1 MFATLTAPMPDLQPG
16 AEGRMLRL
24 HRRRRQLELQA
35 GTSWASLAAY
45 LSEHE
50 GGPHATRL
58 AGAFAGSIGG
68 AVSRNDAGPD
78 GVPIAVH
85 VEAIALVLA
94 DGEVRRADRQ
104 TNAALLRLAIGG
116 HGLIGVLSSVTLRVD
131 SLLRAAAHAES
142 PIALDLAPPAAAG
155 AELRRAEFL
164 VPPAELDPLLAQFQ
178 ELAAEHRV
186 ALHGVAVRRLQPE
199 TETVLRWASRE
210 WAGVQL
216 RFSMRATLGA
226 CVHATEI
233 ERKFLDC
240 VLRAGG
246 SFPLAASRLA
256 TLAQFET
263 RYPSLREFLAAKR
276 RLDPADR
283 LQSAWYRRLSS
294 MLRSDGPAAQPGAAG
309 AE

>member
-1 MFATLTAPMPDLQPG
+1 MFATLTAPPPHLQPG
-16 AEGRMLRL
+16 AAGRMLRL
-24 HRRRRQLELQA
+24 HRRRRQLEVQA

-58 AGAFAGSIGG
+58 ADAFAGSIGG
-68 AVSRNDAGPD
+68 AVSHNDAGPD
-78 GVPIAVH
+78 GVPIAAH
-85 VEAIALVLA
+85 VEAITLVLA
-94 DGEVRRADRQ
+94 DGETRRADRQ
-104 TNAALLRLAIGG
+104 TNQALLRLAIGG
-116 HGLIGVLSSVTLRVD
+116 HGLIGMLYSVTLRID
-131 SLLRAAAHAES
+131 SLLRAAAHAEG
-142 PIALDLAPPAAAG
+142 PVALDLTPPATSAA
-155 AELRRAEFL
+155 EPRCAEFL
-164 VPPAELDPLLAQFQ
+164 VPPEKLDPVLAQLK

-186 ALHGVAVRRLQPE
+186 ALHGIAVRRLQPE
-199 TETVLRWASRE
+199 AETVLRWASRE
-210 WAGVQL
+210 WAGVQV

-256 TLAQFET
+256 TLAQFEA

-276 RLDPADR
+276 RFDPADR
-283 LQSAWYRRLSS
+283 LQTGWYRRLSA
-294 MLRSDGPAAQPGAAG
+294 MLRAERPAAQTGPGV
-309 AE
+309 E